1 MQSMDMFGDPADVA
15 AIAGVGAGVAV
26 GVGIGVGTAVGLSV
40 GIGVGEAKMPTIPCE
55 FPIAIPT
62 IRVSPRTRRHKVT
75 RTHRGIDTVRLCLRG
90 SPLITTVIPL
100 PVYVGHPFEVIAA
113 F

>member
-1 MQSMDMFGDPADVA
+1 MEFCESG
-15 AIAGVGAGVAV
+15 AGVGGS
-26 GVGIGVGTAVGLSV
+26 GHPGIGVGVGVRIGV

-75 RTHRGIDTVRLCLRG
+75 RTHRGIDTLRLCLRV
-90 SPLITTVIPL
+90 SSLATTVIPL
-100 PVYVGHPFEVIAA
+100 PVYVGHPFEVIAP

>member
-1 MQSMDMFGDPADVA
+1 MEFCESG
-15 AIAGVGAGVAV
+15 AGVGGS
-26 GVGIGVGTAVGLSV
+26 GHPGIGVSVGVRIGV

>member
-1 MQSMDMFGDPADVA
+1 MTSPGMEFCESG
-15 AIAGVGAGVAV
+15 AGVGGSGHPGIAVSV
-26 GVGIGVGTAVGLSV
+26 GVRIGV